1 MSRILNIGVLDVREI
16 KEEVAHA
23 ITSIESI
30 GLLIESDKSQNL
42 LKHVKKVNIGS
53 SIKIPID
60 DNIGI
65 LKNNG
70 SVTIDKEYLEG
81 VQGLLAIMVNGELR
95 FTGDVTPQLVEDKI
109 YLILI
114 NGKLIFP
121 RSIAGTLLTKTTLN
135 GITLSHKSEYVF
147 FPGTT
152 ELSNRFLRGLR
163 VKSKLSFEKLVL
175 GERLDPGL
183 LNEKIANI
191 EIVKKLIAIEEYE
204 EDIYPLIDE
213 YYAVEAE
220 LIPSKA
226 KGIRYVNDDLK
237 LTAEDILDYDEMALY
252 VDGDVEMDLD
262 KNLNL
267 ARHIKYLVCD
277 RLTVDKDHY
286 PQVKDILAPGVQVEI
301 ISGKYLVNKGK
312 MSIAENLKERLSIK
326 NMGKLKFED
335 AVDAKNLEKYIQT
348 IDNYG
353 LIEAPA
359 KLLAVLNDKVNKNYG
374 KIKEILLDSE
384 DKEETQEG
392 EDIMYRDVG
401 ELKL

>member
-16 KEEVAHA
+16 KEEVAQA

>member
-16 KEEVAHA
+16 KEEVAQA

-30 GLLIESDKSQNL
+30 SLLIESDKSQNL

-135 GITLSHKSEYVF
+135 GIILSHKSEYVF

>member
-16 KEEVAHA
+16 KEEVAQA

-135 GITLSHKSEYVF
+135 GIALSHKSEYVF

>member
-16 KEEVAHA
+16 KEEVAQA

-135 GITLSHKSEYVF
+135 GIILSHKSEYVF